1 MGMTINRRYR
11 DALYDGLM
19 TDLSAH
25 SDIFTHLRNDET
37 TEAKRLHN
45 RFKGELRLLDDLGW
59 EREPEAEQFE
69 LTMPPRELR
78 PIIERVYWS
87 AVASLNNEPDQLV
100 DEALANLNEAI
111 VACPEMLARLADEFM
126 DGQQG
131 RQRGGSGGVS
141 ATATRIHSPEEL
153 GQAIRTR
160 RHELHLTQQTVA
172 DLTGVNRVVVGQLE
186 HGKSTVQL
194 RIVLLI
200 VQVLGMDF
208 ELRVRG

>member
-11 DALYDGLM
+11 GALYDGLM

-25 SDIFTHLRNDET
+25 DDIFTLLRNDEA
-37 TEAKRLHN
+37 TEAKRLHH

-69 LTMPPRELR
+69 LTMAPRELR

-100 DEALANLNEAI
+100 EEALANLNEAV

-131 RQRGGSGGVS
+131 AGS
-141 ATATRIHSPEEL
+141 EE
-153 GQAIRTR
+153 A
-160 RHELHLTQQTVA
+160 A
-172 DLTGVNRVVVGQLE
+172 AA
-186 HGKSTVQL
+186 
-194 RIVLLI
+194 
-200 VQVLGMDF
+200 
-208 ELRVRG
+208 

>member
-25 SDIFTHLRNDET
+25 DDLFTLLRNDEA
-37 TEAKRLHN
+37 TEAKRLHH

-59 EREPEAEQFE
+59 EREPEAEKFE
-69 LTMPPRELR
+69 LTMAPRDLR

-100 DEALANLNEAI
+100 DEALANLNEAV

-126 DGQQG
+126 DTEQET
-131 RQRGGSGGVS
+131 RS
-141 ATATRIHSPEEL
+141 AEA
-153 GQAIRTR
+153 A
-160 RHELHLTQQTVA
+160 A
-172 DLTGVNRVVVGQLE
+172 A
-186 HGKSTVQL
+186 
-194 RIVLLI
+194 
-200 VQVLGMDF
+200 
-208 ELRVRG
+208 